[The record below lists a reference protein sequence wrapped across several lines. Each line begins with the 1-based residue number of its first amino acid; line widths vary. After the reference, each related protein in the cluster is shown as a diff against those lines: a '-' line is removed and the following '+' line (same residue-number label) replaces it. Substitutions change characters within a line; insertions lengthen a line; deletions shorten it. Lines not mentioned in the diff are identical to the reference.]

1 MLAGL
6 LLPAPP
12 QRAGGG
18 GTLWITQILMHFT
31 HVCIL
36 KAQGCAQTAED
47 EVLSGFTALDHNL

>member
-18 GTLWITQILMHFT
+18 GALWITQILMHFT

-36 KAQGCAQTAED
+36 KAEGCAQTAED
-47 EVLSGFTALDHNL
+47 EVLSGFTALNL